1 MDSGNFNAEPG
12 RLEAL
17 RTDAA
22 WAQAKANVKV
32 AGYGAAVVGADELVK
47 RQLPEDEPGEE
58 QGTNPGPPV
67 KPQKP
72 PPFTPQG
79 HDMADAYAANFNM
92 LYGNDADGRMYPWS

>member
-1 MDSGNFNAEPG
+1 MSVCVNALCSLYLDLPAASI
-12 RLEAL
+12 RV
-17 RTDAA
+17 RT
-22 WAQAKANVKV
+22 
-32 AGYGAAVVGADELVK
+32 YSYSYEYAVVGADELVK

-92 LYGNDADGRMYPWS
+92 LYGQDADGRMYPWS